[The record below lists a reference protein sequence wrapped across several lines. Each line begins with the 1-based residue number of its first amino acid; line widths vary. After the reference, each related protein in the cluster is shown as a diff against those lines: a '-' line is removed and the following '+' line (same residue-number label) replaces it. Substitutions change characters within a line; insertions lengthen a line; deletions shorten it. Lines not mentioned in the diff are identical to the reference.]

1 MKKYIVYTGILA
13 AGLLIGYFLFN
24 DGETPSKEVSQTET
38 NTDAI
43 QMWTCSMHPQIMR
56 PEPGDCPICGMELI
70 PAESGSEGL
79 SAGEFKMTETAM
91 RLAGVQTSIVG
102 EGENAS
108 AGLSLSGKI
117 QQNEELN
124 AIQSSHFAGRI
135 ENLNVDFTGEEVRQ
149 GQLLAT
155 IYSPDLVA
163 AQQELLTAAKLKE
176 SQPALYKAVRNKL
189 KLLKLS
195 GAQINKIE
203 SSGEV
208 RENFPV
214 YATVSGTVTEKM
226 VSEGDYVKKGQPL
239 YKIANLG
246 SVWAV
251 FDAYESQI
259 ASLKE
264 GQSLKIS
271 PNAYPGK
278 EFQGKISFIE
288 PVLDQSSRTVK
299 LRVELPNKN
308 GLLKPGMFVKAQLE
322 ASGQPKE
329 KGLNIPKTAVLWTGE
344 RSLVYV
350 KTSKEKPV
358 FEMREVKLGNA
369 SGDKFQILEG
379 LKKGEEVVT
388 NGTFTVDAA
397 AQLQGKSSMMNQKDD
412 EPVLMKMK
420 LPDNFQKE
428 FGQVLEEYFQL
439 KDALVA
445 SDSNQ
450 VAGYAKTALEKMKN
464 IDRDSLG
471 KMPLAHLSKIE
482 QMLKAIS
489 KNNKLKDQ
497 RAHFVML
504 SENMIQLV
512 SNMKDL
518 KAPVYMQHC
527 PMADNHYGAN
537 WLSRSEEIRNPYY
550 GEEMLDCGEVKSIL
564 K

>member
-38 NTDAI
+38 NADAV

-163 AQQELLTAAKLKE
+163 AQQELLTAAKLKG

-195 GAQINKIE
+195 EGQIDKIE

-208 RENFPV
+208 RDNFPV

-299 LRVELPNKN
+299 VRVELPNKN
-308 GLLKPGMFVKAQLE
+308 GVLKPGMFVKAQLE
-322 ASGQPKE
+322 ASVQPKE
-329 KGLNIPKTAVLWTGE
+329 KGLSIPKTAVLWTGE

-397 AQLQGKSSMMNQKDD
+397 AQLQGKRSMMNQKDD

-420 LPDNFQKE
+420 LPDSFQRE

-450 VAGYAKTALEKMKN
+450 VAGYAKTALEKLKN
-464 IDRDSLG
+464 IEKDSLE

-537 WLSRSEEIRNPYY
+537 WLSRSEEIRNPYF
-550 GEEMLDCGEVKSIL
+550 GEQMLDCGEVKSIL